1 MAEDYHHFSDFA
13 KTHPQFEGEKKKIT
27 EILNKEILIIG
38 FRIGKSKYRG
48 QNYLTLHFE
57 LEGEKYIVFVGSKP
71 LMEQAQEGTDE
82 MPYYT
87 TIIQIGNY
95 YTMSK

>member
-1 MAEDYHHFSDFA
+1 MTENYHHFSDFA
-13 KTHPQFEGEKKKIT
+13 NIRPQFEGEKKKIV

-48 QNYLTLHFE
+48 KNYLTLHFK

-71 LMEQAQEGTDE
+71 LMEQAQEGADE

-87 TIIQIGNY
+87 TIIRIGNY
-95 YTMSK
+95 YTMTN